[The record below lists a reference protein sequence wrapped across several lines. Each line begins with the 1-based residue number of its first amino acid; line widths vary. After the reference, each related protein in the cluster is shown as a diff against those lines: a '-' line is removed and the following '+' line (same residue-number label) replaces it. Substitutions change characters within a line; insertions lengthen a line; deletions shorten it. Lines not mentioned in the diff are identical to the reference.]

1 MVQIRV
7 KTMRIIYR
15 VTVVLACFIGAV
27 ACYLKGV
34 PAGGAIFFLLGLML
48 ELGFWAGVFGRKKRS
63 FE

>member
-1 MVQIRV
+1 
-7 KTMRIIYR
+7 MRIIYR

-34 PAGGAIFFLLGLML
+34 PAGGAIFLLLGLML